1 MVKYAAETREVT
13 KSYSTGEITVHAV
26 RGISVGIGAGE
37 LTAIV
42 GPSGC
47 GKSTLLSMLGAIEMP
62 TSGQVVVDGVD
73 VAALDDYGR
82 TLIRR
87 RKIGFVFQAYNLM
100 PTLTAAENVAL
111 PLELDGVRSGKALQR
126 SRQGLEEVGLGHRVD
141 HLPSMLSGG
150 EQQRVAVARALV
162 TEPALL
168 LADEPT
174 GNLDSA
180 GGEQVMRLIR
190 QLVSEHGQTVVMV
203 THDSDI
209 AATAD
214 RVIHMRDGL
223 VESDS
228 RADAPVG
235 SSHGGR
241 AT

>member
-1 MVKYAAETREVT
+1 
-13 KSYSTGEITVHAV
+13 
-26 RGISVGIGAGE
+26 
-37 LTAIV
+37 
-42 GPSGC
+42 
-47 GKSTLLSMLGAIEMP
+47 
-62 TSGQVVVDGVD
+62 
-73 VAALDDYGR
+73 
-82 TLIRR
+82 
-87 RKIGFVFQAYNLM
+87 
-100 PTLTAAENVAL
+100 L
-111 PLELDGVRSGKALQR
+111 PLELDGVRSSKALER
-126 SRQGLEEVGLGHRVD
+126 SRQGLEEVGLGQRVD

-190 QLVSEHGQTVVMV
+190 RLVNEHGQTVVMV

-214 RVIHMRDGL
+214 RIIHMRDGL

-228 RADAPVG
+228 RTEAPVG